1 MLSTFLQFRVFDD
14 SGRRCHLD
22 DIAVG
27 LLEGD
32 YPAVTHF
39 LYRNS
44 EREKIMLPWHAVTGI
59 EWRHARI
66 NVKNFGAAKSVTDD
80 SSPQE
85 VLLKRDVL
93 DALVLDLNRRL
104 ATRANDLL
112 LEEENGKLLLKGADT
127 SSLAILRRLS
137 HRVFGSGP
145 SRSPCDWKYIEF
157 LRGAPH
163 AVRNGAGYHMR
174 IKRLPPGDI
183 AGLCSSLPYLHAAE
197 LLTLLPDAV
206 AAETLAAMMPDRQVQ
221 VFGELEDEQAVHL
234 LARMKANDAVNL
246 LRRLTVGSTTSL
258 LKRLPKA
265 RSDKLVDLLRYPEAT
280 VGGIMTNDMVVLAL
294 DQTIREARLRLHER
308 LKQTDFTHF
317 LYVVESEASPVLRGT
332 TSLPDLIVADDK
344 RRLDEIMNIYVTT
357 LDPLEPADSGA
368 YRVLNSHLAAM
379 PVIGREKQLLGIVT
393 VDAAVMQVAPQSWTA
408 QAPKIF
414 S

>member
-14 SGRRCHLD
+14 SGRRGHLD

-27 LLEGD
+27 FLEGD

-44 EREKIMLPWHAVTGI
+44 EREQIMLPWHAVTGI
-59 EWRHARI
+59 DWRHARI
-66 NVKNFGAAKSVTDD
+66 NVNNFGAAKSVTDD

-112 LEEENGKLLLKGADT
+112 LEEENDKLLLKGADT

-174 IKRLPPGDI
+174 IKRLPPGGNRRSMQFTAI
-183 AGLCSSLPYLHAAE
+183 PSCGRTPYSAS
-197 LLTLLPDAV
+197 
-206 AAETLAAMMPDRQVQ
+206 
-221 VFGELEDEQAVHL
+221 
-234 LARMKANDAVNL
+234 
-246 LRRLTVGSTTSL
+246 RRSCG
-258 LKRLPKA
+258 
-265 RSDKLVDLLRYPEAT
+265 
-280 VGGIMTNDMVVLAL
+280 
-294 DQTIREARLRLHER
+294 
-308 LKQTDFTHF
+308 
-317 LYVVESEASPVLRGT
+317 
-332 TSLPDLIVADDK
+332 
-344 RRLDEIMNIYVTT
+344 
-357 LDPLEPADSGA
+357 
-368 YRVLNSHLAAM
+368 
-379 PVIGREKQLLGIVT
+379 
-393 VDAAVMQVAPQSWTA
+393 
-408 QAPKIF
+408 
-414 S
+414 